1 MRGSVQTS
9 EAHRFDLLAMVLAS
23 LGLASSARSLGA
35 GWSRGTRAG
44 AGSRSGTACATEQ
57 FTQLLIV
64 GMWDRRPVAQ
74 LVGAV
79 ADEDISRGRVG
90 ITHEIRV
97 QQQSAMQIA
106 IRV

>member
-1 MRGSVQTS
+1 
-9 EAHRFDLLAMVLAS
+9 
-23 LGLASSARSLGA
+23 
-35 GWSRGTRAG
+35 
-44 AGSRSGTACATEQ
+44 
-57 FTQLLIV
+57 
-64 GMWDRRPVAQ
+64 MWDRRPVAQ